1 MVLALYALKVRVL
14 LFIAYAKPHGPARRL
29 PSLQPIGIVIPPLW
43 RQFLL
48 AIPNLVAHFAFPS
61 VLFDD
66 RIIFRIALAA
76 ILHTLDHGSK
86 RRTLLEGELR

>member
-1 MVLALYALKVRVL
+1 MVLALDALKVRVL
-14 LFIAYAKPHGPARRL
+14 LFIADAKPHGPTRRL
-29 PSLQPIGIVIPPLW
+29 PPLQPIGIVIPPLW

-76 ILHTLDHGSK
+76 ILNSLDHGAQSL
-86 RRTLLEGELR
+86 TLIVSELR